1 MKVKEGEQGR
11 GYIFTV
17 EQSNEMLDV
26 SRGAG
31 GVRWIEKGL
40 SRPGVINRCM
50 S

>member
-1 MKVKEGEQGR
+1 MCESKRAKEG
-11 GYIFTV
+11 

-31 GVRWIEKGL
+31 GVRWEEKGS
-40 SRPGVINRCM
+40 SRGVTNRCM